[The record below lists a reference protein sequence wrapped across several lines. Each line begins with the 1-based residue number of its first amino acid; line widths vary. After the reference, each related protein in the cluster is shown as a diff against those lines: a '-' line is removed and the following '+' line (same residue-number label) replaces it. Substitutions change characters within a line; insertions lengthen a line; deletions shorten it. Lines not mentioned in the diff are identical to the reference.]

1 MPISGATTIVI
12 CGNRHQD
19 NYLPKINDMIRLMLD
34 AGISVYIERRFAD
47 YMASM
52 TPDILQ
58 RCRITDTPPPH
69 THVAVSI
76 GGDGTFLRTARW
88 IGRGGI
94 PVLGINTGHLGFLAG
109 YTLDEA
115 PSLIDMLLNHTGII
129 EERIVLQVESPDI
142 PADILPF
149 ALNEVAILKED
160 TSSMISVHLTLNDF
174 LLADYMA
181 DGLIISTPTGS
192 TGYNLAVGGPILQP
206 TLQALSI
213 APIAPHTLTLRPIII
228 GSNSVLH
235 AVTTSRATHY
245 RVSLDGCSFVMTVG
259 TSLTVRRADFSI
271 RTLRRSDTDFA
282 ATLRNKLLWGQR

>member
-1 MPISGATTIVI
+1 MSISGAPTVVI

-19 NYLPKINDMIRLMLD
+19 NYLPKINEMIRLMID
-34 AGISVYIERRFAD
+34 AGIKIYIEQRFAD
-47 YMASM
+47 YIAPS
-52 TPDILQ
+52 TADLIQL
-58 RCRITDTPPPH
+58 CLVTDTPPAR
-69 THVAVSI
+69 TDVAVSI

-88 IGRGGI
+88 IGQRGI

-115 PSLIDMLLNHTGII
+115 PSLIDMLLNGTGII
-129 EERIVLQVESPDI
+129 EERIVLRVESEDI
-142 PADILPF
+142 PDDILPF

-206 TLQALSI
+206 TLQSLSI
-213 APIAPHTLTLRPIII
+213 APIAPHTLTLRPIVI
-228 GSNSVLH
+228 GSNSVLN
-235 AVTTSRATHY
+235 AVTTSRASHY
-245 RVSLDGCSFVMTVG
+245 RVSLDGCSFVMNTG
-259 TSLTVRRADFSI
+259 TRLTVRRADFSI
-271 RTLRRSDTDFA
+271 RTLRRADTDFA